1 MRTGI
6 GTRKCS
12 WLLIWIGLCVT
23 VSAAGSFNHWTAG
36 VSWEQSQTGEKMTKS
51 FREGR
56 QLELWNNREQRRRK
70 RSTETCPKHLYLDT
84 KTSSCCKKCP
94 AGFYVTRSCEN
105 NGEMPVCQRCPKDTY
120 LAFENYNSKC
130 QSCTLCDKEFQIVLH
145 NCTTVSNTVCGC
157 QPHQYKQC
165 HHVNCLSFYCQNC
178 TKCSN
183 RLITKNCSNNSDT
196 HCGDCLPGFYKH
208 GNQCKAYTEVP
219 CKNDSS
225 SNYSSCTTPE
235 PPLEHTG
242 SSLFLI
248 LAIVGCLFILFA
260 MLQFLHPKFRSER
273 CPDTPEIPT
282 ITVSEE
288 DKTIKNEDK
297 NIAFQIPDG
306 KSDIIVDVMT
316 QPLANC
322 NIYGTSPQTT
332 PVQPETQAALTLD
345 GKTLYEIINV
355 VPVRRWKELMR
366 LLELRDCDIE
376 RIEMDVAQSR
386 DQQYEMLRQWSQQ
399 QMASMESVYQALE
412 SMNLSG
418 VVEELQTKL
427 LHKTNSPR

>member
-1 MRTGI
+1 MRTGPCI
-6 GTRKCS
+6 
-12 WLLIWIGLCVT
+12 WLGLRTGPCIGLGVRTGPCIGQGLRTEPCIGLGLTTGLFWVGCEDGALYQPGCEDRALYQVGCVDR
-23 VSAAGSFNHWTAG
+23 ALYWAGSEDRALYRVRIIPILTVEIVYQDFTSMAT
-36 VSWEQSQTGEKMTKS
+36 SAKPI
-51 FREGR
+51 
-56 QLELWNNREQRRRK
+56 QR
-70 RSTETCPKHLYLDT
+70 
-84 KTSSCCKKCP
+84 
-94 AGFYVTRSCEN
+94 
-105 NGEMPVCQRCPKDTY
+105 
-120 LAFENYNSKC
+120 
-130 QSCTLCDKEFQIVLH
+130 
-145 NCTTVSNTVCGC
+145 
-157 QPHQYKQC
+157 
-165 HHVNCLSFYCQNC
+165 
-178 TKCSN
+178 
-183 RLITKNCSNNSDT
+183 
-196 HCGDCLPGFYKH
+196 
-208 GNQCKAYTEVP
+208 
-219 CKNDSS
+219 
-225 SNYSSCTTPE
+225 
-235 PPLEHTG
+235 

-297 NIAFQIPDG
+297 NIVSNEFCQAFQIPDG